1 MATKKNWDG
10 RSRPSN
16 DRYQKN
22 YDEIFGKKENDELAE
37 CYKEAKR
44 QTKERTKPLESF
56 SEDLQESIH
65 RRTYKIRKDHA
76 TDMSYENET
85 KKK

>member
-22 YDEIFGKKENDELAE
+22 K
-37 CYKEAKR
+37 
-44 QTKERTKPLESF
+44 KERTDPLVNF

>member
-16 DRYQKN
+16 DQYQKN
-22 YDEIFGKKENDELAE
+22 YDEIFGKKENDELE
-37 CYKEAKR
+37 ESYKQSLKNK
-44 QTKERTKPLESF
+44 KERTDPLANF

>member
-1 MATKKNWDG
+1 MATKKE
-10 RSRPSN
+10 N
-16 DRYQKN
+16 DKYRKN
-22 YDEIFGKKENDELAE
+22 YDEIFGKKENDELE
-37 CYKEAKR
+37 ESYKQSLKNK
-44 QTKERTKPLESF
+44 KERTDPLANF

-65 RRTYKIRKDHA
+65 KRTYKIRKDHA